1 MSLSLET
8 VAGRRGLH
16 RALRGVHGDGVR
28 GKASGGVPWDV
39 SPQDVPNE
47 VVLVGLD
54 GVVSTGVLS
63 GVLSVVTCQA
73 GGGVPR

>member
-16 RALRGVHGDGVR
+16 RTLRGVHGDGVR

-63 GVLSVVTCQA
+63 GFLSAVPCRA
-73 GGGVPR
+73 GGGVPG